1 MRKFAGMELSK
12 AGLEVLLSSGER
24 YFFKTI
30 DEFLASPYSNIES
43 AVAIARD
50 LLFVRKW
57 KLPKEAENNVK
68 EAIYLNADDI
78 FPYNIEEIEFSYQ
91 IIDNDN
97 NIEVIIIAVE
107 KTLLESIRRIKKVKL
122 ITPSAYIYPV
132 IDAEEAFMIKRRNY
146 SEVVKF
152 KHGQLID
159 WFIRNGIEEG
169 IEIDTAKLLIDVMK
183 KNYVPKLTYLD
194 RRLIFNKSHITYA
207 VFVSAVTLFA
217 LIVSVGN
224 FIYWKYKIANVGGK
238 LKETENMVAEYTAL
252 NNKLSSDKHIVEKIS
267 GIETLEFISLIT
279 KILPKDA
286 WITSLSIK
294 KNEIS
299 IMGETTDAQ
308 TLESKF
314 RQNFRNI
321 EFQVRNKTGNV
332 YEYTINIKA
341 GKI

>member
-1 MRKFAGMELSK
+1 MRKFAGIELSK
-12 AGLEVLLSSGER
+12 AGLDVLLSSGER

-30 DEFLASPYSNIES
+30 DEFLVSPYSNIES

-50 LLFVRKW
+50 LLIVRKW
-57 KLPKEAENNVK
+57 KLPKEAENNIK
-68 EAIYLNADDI
+68 EAISLNADDI
-78 FPYNIEEIEFSYQ
+78 FPYNIEEIEFLYQ
-91 IIDNDN
+91 IIDHDN

-107 KTLLESIRRIKKVKL
+107 KTLIESIRRIKKVKL

-132 IDAEEAFMIKRRNY
+132 IDAEESFTIKRRNY

-169 IEIDTAKLLIDVMK
+169 IEIDTAKLLIDVLK
-183 KNYVPKLTYLD
+183 RNYVPKLTYLD
-194 RRLIFNKSHITYA
+194 RRLIFNKSHVAYA
-207 VFVSAVTLFA
+207 AFVSAITLFT
-217 LIVSVGN
+217 LMVSVGN
-224 FIYWKYKIANVGGK
+224 FIYWKYKIANVEGK
-238 LKETENMVAEYTAL
+238 LKETENLVAEYTML
-252 NNKLSSDKHIVEKIS
+252 NDRLSSSKHIVEKVS
-267 GIETLEFISLIT
+267 GIKTLELISLMA
-279 KILPKDA
+279 KMLPKDS
-286 WITSLSIK
+286 WIIGLSIK
-294 KNEIS
+294 KSEIS

-314 RQNFRNI
+314 RQSFRNI